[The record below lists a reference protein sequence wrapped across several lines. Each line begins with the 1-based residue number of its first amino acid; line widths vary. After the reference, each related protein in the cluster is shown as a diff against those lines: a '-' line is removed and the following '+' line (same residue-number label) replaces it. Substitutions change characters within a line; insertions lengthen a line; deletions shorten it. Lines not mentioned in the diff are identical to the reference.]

1 MQLWL
6 KRALSFG
13 SMLCGTTLVF
23 GTVVL
28 MNAYEE
34 PPKEPPKTAEVDFK
48 VEKRP
53 PPKQKRPKPK
63 PKAQRQRST
72 ASAPTPSPN
81 LSSAISAPG
90 LVLPGFDMGDLGE
103 NLSEKLLGDTD
114 KKMSVMAGAGCDEKP
129 PGALWLKSDFILNY
143 FGRNQIEA
151 GKKYKKFVE
160 ELLKMEYE
168 SPLKSA
174 IASTLLGTPGFVA
187 EISERHVA
195 GKWADRSVPAVKE
208 LSGRLSLDEILET
221 VNKTLI
227 GQEKLAKKVSIYLCH
242 KYSGAKLKEIG
253 LKFGVGDA
261 AISQASNRLRL
272 QANKDQRVRQA
283 IQQMDKLLR
292 FVKC

>member
-129 PGALWLKSDFILNY
+129 RPVRTG
-143 FGRNQIEA
+143 
-151 GKKYKKFVE
+151 
-160 ELLKMEYE
+160 KMEFPE
-168 SPLKSA
+168 NARARGISGGVKLSVKVGTGGQVLK
-174 IASTLLGTPGFVA
+174 
-187 EISERHVA
+187 
-195 GKWADRSVPAVKE
+195 VK
-208 LSGRLSLDEILET
+208 ILESRPMGVFDEVAKRALEQWEFSPCIFEGEAVET
-221 VNKTLI
+221 WVTQPLDFNLQKKT
-227 GQEKLAKKVSIYLCH
+227 
-242 KYSGAKLKEIG
+242 
-253 LKFGVGDA
+253 
-261 AISQASNRLRL
+261 
-272 QANKDQRVRQA
+272 
-283 IQQMDKLLR
+283 
-292 FVKC
+292 